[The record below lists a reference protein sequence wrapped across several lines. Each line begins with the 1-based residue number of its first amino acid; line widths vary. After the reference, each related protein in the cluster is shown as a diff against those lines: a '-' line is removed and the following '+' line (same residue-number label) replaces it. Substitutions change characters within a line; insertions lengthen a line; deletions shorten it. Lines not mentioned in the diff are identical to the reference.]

1 MIEQRDNMK
10 KSDHDVTVDLV
21 NF

>member
-1 MIEQRDNMK
+1 MIEQRDTMK